1 MKDKIEILKGVHP
14 GAYLQRELKKHGLKS
29 GHFAESIG
37 EHPQTI
43 SAIIRGRRAMN
54 IPLSLRIENALGL
67 EEGLLMT
74 LQVHH
79 DIANVKRRLSQS
91 NRPDMSKIRPALFW
105 DTTLEKIDFS
115 AHKHYVINR
124 VFERGTEEEIKEI
137 IRFYGRE
144 TILSSI
150 DNAINSPF
158 ADNVKQK
165 LKMHLDYE
173 G

>member
-1 MKDKIEILKGVHP
+1 MKDKIEILKGLHP
-14 GAYLQRELKKHGLKS
+14 GVFLQRELNKHRLKS

-37 EHPQTI
+37 EHPQTL

-54 IPLSLRIENALGL
+54 IPLSMRIENALGL

-79 DIANVKRRLSQS
+79 DIAKEKLRISQS
-91 NRPDMSKIRPALFW
+91 NRPDMSKIHPALFW
-105 DTTLEKIDFS
+105 DTTPEKIDFV

-150 DNAINSPF
+150 DSTNVSPF
-158 ADNVKQK
+158 ADNVKQN
-165 LKMHLDYE
+165 LKMYLDYE

>member
-1 MKDKIEILKGVHP
+1 MKDKIELLKGLHP
-14 GAYLQRELKKHGLKS
+14 GVFLQRELSKQKLKS

-37 EHPQTI
+37 EHPQTL
-43 SAIIRGRRAMN
+43 SAIIRGRRSMN

-74 LQVHH
+74 LQIHH
-79 DIANVKRRLSQS
+79 DIAEEKRRLSQS
-91 NRPDMSKIRPALFW
+91 NRPNITKFRSTLFW
-105 DTTLEKIDFS
+105 DTTFEHIDFT
-115 AHKHYVINR
+115 AHKRYVINR

-150 DNAINSPF
+150 DSTNVSPF
-158 ADNVKQK
+158 ADNVKQN
-165 LKMHLDYE
+165 LKMYLDYE

>member
-1 MKDKIEILKGVHP
+1 MLFGDVVS
-14 GAYLQRELKKHGLKS
+14 AYLKEKGMSQAELARRTGLNK
-29 GHFAESIG
+29 
-37 EHPQTI
+37 QTI

-91 NRPDMSKIRPALFW
+91 IRPDMSKIRPALFW

-150 DNAINSPF
+150 DNAIDSPF

-165 LKMHLDYE
+165 LKMYLDYE

>member
-1 MKDKIEILKGVHP
+1 MKDKIEILKGLHP
-14 GAYLQRELKKHGLKS
+14 GVYLQRELNKHRLKS

-74 LQVHH
+74 LQVHY
-79 DIANVKRRLSQS
+79 DIIKEKHRLSQ
-91 NRPDMSKIRPALFW
+91 NKRPDISKIRPALFW
-105 DTTLEKIDFS
+105 DTTLEKVDFT
-115 AHKHYVINR
+115 AHKGYVINR
-124 VFERGTEEEIKEI
+124 VFERGTEEEIQEI

-150 DNAINSPF
+150 ANAIDSPF
-158 ADNVKQK
+158 TDNVKQN
-165 LKMHLDYE
+165 LKMYLNYE
-173 G
+173 E

>member
-1 MKDKIEILKGVHP
+1 MKDKIEILKGLHP
-14 GAYLQRELKKHGLKS
+14 GVYLQRELNKHRLKS

-74 LQVHH
+74 LQVHY
-79 DIANVKRRLSQS
+79 DIVKEKQRLSQS
-91 NRPDMSKIRPALFW
+91 KRPDISKLRPTLFW
-105 DTTLEKIDFS
+105 DTTLEKVDFA
-115 AHKHYVINR
+115 AHKRYVINR
-124 VFERGTEEEIKEI
+124 VFERGTEEEIQEI

-150 DNAINSPF
+150 DNAIDSPF
-158 ADNVKQK
+158 ADKVKQNQ
-165 LKMHLDYE
+165 KMYLNYE
-173 G
+173 E

>member
-1 MKDKIEILKGVHP
+1 MKDKIELLKGLHP
-14 GAYLQRELKKHGLKS
+14 GVFLQRELNKHRLKS

-37 EHPQTI
+37 EHPQTL
-43 SAIIRGRRAMN
+43 SAIIRGRRSMN

-74 LQVHH
+74 LQIHH
-79 DIANVKRRLSQS
+79 DIAEEKRRLSQS
-91 NRPDMSKIRPALFW
+91 NRPNITKFRSTLFW
-105 DTTLEKIDFS
+105 DTTFEHIDFT
-115 AHKHYVINR
+115 AHKRYVINR

-150 DNAINSPF
+150 DSTNVSPF
-158 ADNVKQK
+158 ADNVKQN
-165 LKMHLDYE
+165 LKMYLDYE